1 MTGAIID
8 GIAIRK
14 TIFAV
19 CKKPIAAQRPWIRRR
34 DPAWRTGEYKANIL
48 APTLHHSHLMEP
60 NRMSPIGRRCE
71 LRSNLPMAYVLRIMS
86 LLL

>member
-19 CKKPIAAQRPWIRRR
+19 CKKPIAAQRP
-34 DPAWRTGEYKANIL
+34 
-48 APTLHHSHLMEP
+48 
-60 NRMSPIGRRCE
+60 
-71 LRSNLPMAYVLRIMS
+71 
-86 LLL
+86 